1 MFSASL
7 LSSVHMLTFVSVAS
21 SIIDI
26 CATMVRIMHSK
37 LADSRL
43 QCLRI
48 LLQLHSY
55 CGDVFKVYVYAT
67 S

>member
-1 MFSASL
+1 
-7 LSSVHMLTFVSVAS
+7 MLTFVSVAS